1 MKRFDMQNAL
11 VLIAAVIGLTAFGS
25 LDIVRAEGK
34 EQPLRGR
41 IIAVGIPGA
50 SAISAVG
57 TFLAGGPIHDDPAF
71 AAYAQPGR
79 ILDPVRSLVG
89 SRSNFG
95 APVANSDQ
103 YEGAFLSIVTPG
115 APRPW

>member
-1 MKRFDMQNAL
+1 MKRLNMRNAL
-11 VLIAAVIGLTAFGS
+11 ILIAAVIGLAAAGS

-34 EQPLRGR
+34 EQSLRGR

-57 TFLAGGPIHDDPAF
+57 TFLAGGPIHDTRHSPPIRNPDGSSIQCASSSE
-71 AAYAQPGR
+71 ADRISAHQWRTLISTKGR
-79 ILDPVRSLVG
+79 FSPLTH
-89 SRSNFG
+89 
-95 APVANSDQ
+95 A
-103 YEGAFLSIVTPG
+103 

>member
-1 MKRFDMQNAL
+1 MKRLDMRNAL
-11 VLIAAVIGLTAFGS
+11 ILIAAVIGLAAVGS

-34 EQPLRGR
+34 EQSLRGR

-57 TFLAGGPIHDDPAF
+57 TFLAGGPIHDNLAF
-71 AAYAQPGR
+71 AAYTQPGR
-79 ILDPVRSLVG
+79 ILDPVRILVG
-89 SRSNFG
+89 GRSNFG

-103 YEGAFLSIVTPG
+103 YEGVNPTLVSPA
-115 APRPW
+115 AK